1 MISTPLLAPVCR
13 GGRHCSTEPRR
24 HLPWSP
30 FAVLPGGCPGAGWHG
45 VSLLCS
51 SRDPP
56 DGLGAQAAAPALCG
70 GPREGL
76 GVGERRQ
83 RQRQAGPVSLRRAPL
98 RRAPLLRPL
107 LRPLLPPGREPA
119 GAAGGASP
127 VPLSRQPDPVPGG
140 QAEPSA
146 QLHERDVGP
155 DTLGDPG
162 EPRVRADPTRRPEVA
177 MWRQAGRGSA
187 ATQRPPPARPGTPPL
202 ASRAHM
208 RVREC
213 LCVAARSGQGRFV
226 PYFLQER
233 NKHTHSKTVWAT
245 HNTALFPP
253 PPRGS
258 ERCVRGADGSL

>member
-1 MISTPLLAPVCR
+1 MEPLCCPPWGLPRGRLAR
-13 GGRHCSTEPRR
+13 
-24 HLPWSP
+24 L
-30 FAVLPGGCPGAGWHG
+30 
-45 VSLLCS
+45 SLLCS

-83 RQRQAGPVSLRRAPL
+83 RQRQAGPVSL

-177 MWRQAGRGSA
+177 MWRQAGRLLNAGARARFSRHPAPAPSA
-187 ATQRPPPARPGTPPL
+187 PRYPAPGFPCAHACPGVSVCGCALRPGAFCP
-202 ASRAHM
+202 
-208 RVREC
+208 V
-213 LCVAARSGQGRFV
+213 
-226 PYFLQER
+226 
-233 NKHTHSKTVWAT
+233 
-245 HNTALFPP
+245 FPP
-253 PPRGS
+253 GK
-258 ERCVRGADGSL
+258 E

>member
-98 RRAPLLRPL
+98 LRAPLLRPL
-107 LRPLLPPGREPA
+107 LRPLLPPGCEPA

-177 MWRQAGRGSA
+177 MWRQAGRLLNAGARARFSRHPAPAPSA
-187 ATQRPPPARPGTPPL
+187 PRYPAPGFPCAHACPGVSVCGCALRPGAFCP
-202 ASRAHM
+202 
-208 RVREC
+208 V
-213 LCVAARSGQGRFV
+213 
-226 PYFLQER
+226 
-233 NKHTHSKTVWAT
+233 
-245 HNTALFPP
+245 FPP
-253 PPRGS
+253 GK
-258 ERCVRGADGSL
+258 E